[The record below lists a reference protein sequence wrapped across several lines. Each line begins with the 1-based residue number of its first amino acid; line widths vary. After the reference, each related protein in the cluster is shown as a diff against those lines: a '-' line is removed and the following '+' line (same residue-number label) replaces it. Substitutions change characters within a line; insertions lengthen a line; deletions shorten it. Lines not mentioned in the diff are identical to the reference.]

1 VGWHGVAMA
10 ELGLELV
17 ASMAASMRCR
27 GKGRREGGGGGWR
40 GRAAAPPHRQHGA
53 GHGRKVGMH
62 GSNGG
67 GTAGA
72 WRTRRHFIEHVA
84 CGETSKVGC
93 RLGLDLGRFS
103 E

>member
-1 VGWHGVAMA
+1 MA